1 MKLNIYEKKKVVKT
15 YEATTYDLMWGTLE
29 DVAHVVDLENLKA
42 NNNAELVKFVADMA
56 LKSMDTVK
64 GLLLDIFDGLKEEEI
79 RNAQIKEIA
88 YVLIEVILYT
98 VRQLGGNE
106 KN

>member
-15 YEATTYDLMWGTLE
+15 YTATTYDLMWGTLE
-29 DVAHVVDLENLKA
+29 DVAHVVDLETQKA
-42 NNNAELVKFVADMA
+42 NSNAELVKFVADMA

-64 GLLLDIFDGLKEEEI
+64 GLLLDIFDGLTEEEI
-79 RNAQIKEIA
+79 RQTQVKEIA
-88 YVLIEVILYT
+88 YVLIEVIRYT
-98 VRQLGGNE
+98 IKQMGWNS

>member
-15 YEATTYDLMWGTLE
+15 YTATTYDLMWGTLE

-42 NNNAELVKFVADMA
+42 NSNAELVKFVADMA

-64 GLLLDIFDGLKEEEI
+64 GLLLDIFDGLTEEEI
-79 RNAQIKEIA
+79 RQTQVKEIA
-88 YVLIEVILYT
+88 YVLIEVIRYT
-98 VRQLGGNE
+98 IKQMGGNS